1 MSAKERIGFIGTG
14 IMGEP
19 MARNLLKAGYDL
31 CVFNRSREKLQGLL
45 AAGAREGRSPTDVA
59 RQSDVVITIVT
70 DTPDVD
76 QVLFGTQGDDDGVAS
91 GAAAGT
97 VVIDMST
104 IAPEATRR
112 FAARLRQR
120 GIDMLDAPVS
130 GGDVGA
136 RQGTLTIM
144 VGGEAEV
151 VQRCLP
157 ILRVLGSRITHVGPS
172 GAGQTVKLCNQI
184 LCAVNL
190 VAVCEALAVAKQA
203 GLDLATFLHVVTGG
217 AANSWSLEHLGPKIA
232 AGDLQPGFMVRLMQ
246 KDLAIA
252 LQAAK
257 ELRVP
262 LPGTALAQQL
272 LRGVE
277 ALEGQKLGTQ
287 AMILTFEKLGNF
299 QMQEPP
305 R

>member
-1 MSAKERIGFIGTG
+1 MSARDRIGFIGTG

-19 MARNLLKAGYDL
+19 MARNLLKAGYEI
-31 CVFNRSREKLQGLL
+31 CVFNRSREKLRGLL
-45 AAGAREGRSPTDVA
+45 AAGAREGRNPEEVA
-59 RQSDVVITIVT
+59 RRSEVVITIVT
-70 DTPDVD
+70 DTPDVE
-76 QVLFGTQGDDDGVAS
+76 QVLFGEGGVAS

-104 IAPEATRR
+104 ISPEATRR
-112 FAARLRQR
+112 FAARLRQA
-120 GIDMLDAPVS
+120 GMEMLDAPVS

-144 VGGEAEV
+144 VGGEAQV
-151 VQRCLP
+151 VERCLP
-157 ILRVLGSRITHVGPS
+157 ILRLVGSRITHVGPS

-272 LRGVE
+272 LRSVE

-287 AMILTFEKLGNF
+287 AMILAFEKLGNF
-299 QMQEPP
+299 QMQERP